1 MYHYKINYKTRF
13 GTSKWRYLKNYID
26 ELDYF
31 ICWNDQWMQSND
43 LLSGKKLT
51 QLSISFSVLKINC
64 FSEIVLKYLVYV
76 LFCSTKFLFRDNF
89 VFCSDNFLFYLVS
102 YIRSIGF

>member
-1 MYHYKINYKTRF
+1 MYHYKTNYKTRF
-13 GTSKWRYLKNYID
+13 GTSNLKNYID

-51 QLSISFSVLKINC
+51 QLSISFSVLKINR

-76 LFCSTKFLFRDNF
+76 LFCSIKFLFCDNF

-102 YIRSIGF
+102 HICFIGF